1 MEIDDH
7 INAHPRFPSF
17 APYNE
22 PHHMAIFCA
31 VVQGICANA
40 RYFEH
45 DPRALYNKAKY
56 LTNGVIDLMNIE
68 AEERNKSA
76 KPKRTKKKNKKDE
89 TDI

>member
-22 PHHMAIFCA
+22 PHHMALFWA
-31 VVQGICANA
+31 VVQGIGAHA

-56 LTNGVIDLMNIE
+56 ITNAAIALMHHQVEQRKQKARSNT
-68 AEERNKSA
+68 
-76 KPKRTKKKNKKDE
+76 PKQKIYK
-89 TDI
+89 